1 LRLFFALWPPAETAR
16 GLWEWASAVRKQ
28 AGGNT
33 TAEETI
39 HLTLAFLG
47 DADPVKAAAAARPVR
62 AKSFDLAIDASQ
74 YWRHNRI
81 IWVGPQTM
89 PPELD
94 HLVTQLHL
102 YLRPAGFVLEDRPF
116 AAHITLIRKSA
127 PPDSLP
133 PLPRVA
139 WPAREFTLVRSVA
152 RQGGTR
158 YEVIERFPLGQLPQ

>member
-47 DADPVKAAAAARPVR
+47 DADPVKATAAARPIR
-62 AKSFDLAIDASQ
+62 AKSFDLPIDASQ

-81 IWVGPQTM
+81 VWVGPQTT
-89 PPELD
+89 PLELD
-94 HLVTQLHL
+94 VLVRQLHQS
-102 YLRPAGFVLEDRPF
+102 LRTASFFLEDRPF
-116 AAHITLIRKSA
+116 AAHITLIRKAA

-133 PLPRVA
+133 ALPRVT
-139 WPAREFTLVRSVA
+139 WPVREFVLVRSVP
-152 RQGGTR
+152 RQGGSR
-158 YEVIERFPLGQLPQ
+158 YEVMERFPLGELPR